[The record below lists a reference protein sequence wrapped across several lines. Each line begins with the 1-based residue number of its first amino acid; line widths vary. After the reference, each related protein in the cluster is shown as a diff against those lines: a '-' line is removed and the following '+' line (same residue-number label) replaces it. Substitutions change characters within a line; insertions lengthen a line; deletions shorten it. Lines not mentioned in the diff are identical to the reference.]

1 METKL
6 SRKFQYVW
14 YGTCESERCDDV
26 LFDNWHEM
34 KDELEDAVVE
44 ISTYEEGEF
53 KSYSPA
59 VANSTTASASD
70 KPNTLLGMRC
80 GHMYLVT
87 LKTNRSIKLP
97 NTYASSPISK
107 IYKYGASEN
116 CSTISDADLLGCG
129 GQDYTTF
136 NFNDSVQGN
145 WNFPDDA
152 AEDFTTSNKTAIY
165 TNAAGEIYS
174 EALGFNDKPTDT
186 SYTLLT
192 ELVWFSSSMMDPN
205 SYISIK
211 LDDYD
216 KNPSTDESV
225 VNVVNLTLN
234 GRTVAWFTIN
244 GGIKESTQIYYYE
257 NASCYRGKISTDDFV
272 PDPENG
278 FAGRVNV
285 LLGTE
290 QAIHTWPELC
300 TFRDPREESDPDSA
314 VKFISFMVSSSPS
327 EQNTS
332 RNDIEVGQF
341 VWKGV
346 LQLPPEQ
353 AVTED
358 NVLEHP
364 LEIRITNDSDPPELL
379 GSVKYLRSPPTVV
392 NENVFVYF
400 YAESGP
406 HDGKCLFGVMGA
418 TGGQGSTD
426 QIILKGVS

>member
-53 KSYSPA
+53 KSSSPA

-174 EALGFNDKPTDT
+174 EALGFNDRPPED
-186 SYTLLT
+186 SPSGPYTLLT

-216 KNPSTDESV
+216 KDPSDDGSV

-244 GGIKESTQIYYYE
+244 GGILESTQIYYYE

-353 AVTED
+353 AATED
-358 NVLEHP
+358 NTLTEPMTIVVKSESG
-364 LEIRITNDSDPPELL
+364 DLL
-379 GSVKYLRSPPTVV
+379 GSVKYLRRPPTVV

-406 HDGKCLFGVMGA
+406 HDGKCLFGVMNV
-418 TGGQGSTD
+418 D
-426 QIILKGVS
+426 EIILKGVS